1 MDSAD
6 VAPEGDRSPTKP
18 SENNE
23 ENGNEDPNRK
33 KANVRKRT
41 KTGCLTCRKR
51 RIKCDEGRPICSNCI
66 KSKRHCEGYN
76 QRVIF
81 KDPIGS
87 FNLNGV
93 YGPVVYPP
101 EASNPPFHQL
111 ANPPPKSSNA
121 PPLAPI
127 APKPPQHLEY
137 QAQQVFQYGQGF
149 PGPSTTQNPSSSPF
163 DFNQMGFSQQPT
175 PPTPSLISSISP
187 EQFQGP
193 FGGVHS
199 NLVSPQTDAGTFSGR
214 PSVSW
219 QGQAPTHARVEE
231 VDTFSGDALRR
242 IDIVDDPDIQY
253 LYSDDDA
260 SMADSDDAF
269 EDLMGEE
276 SKYGQLVQS
285 RSDGPWEGFGT
296 KMRTF
301 SAFAEETILTSYIP
315 TPNNSPLNDERTAA
329 LFWHFVNVTG
339 PSMSLYERHPFD
351 HTKLMNNHSV
361 PKAGHNIW
369 TYTFPILSFN
379 HPALLQAMLA
389 MGALQIAKLQQIPPM
404 AAMKHY
410 HLSIRRV
417 AKNVRSVKRRT
428 TPATLAASL
437 LLGYFEVWNSDHTKW
452 CNHLF
457 GARLLIK
464 EIPFR
469 KWTKNILPL
478 KRARRALF
486 QETQTQQFDPFFMGH
501 DNTHMMNH
509 DLDDLDLDLLSRL
522 TNQFVSYEDDSSG
535 PGNYY
540 TDRDIEHYE
549 HLRDLYWWYCKMDV
563 YQSMLGGGR
572 PFMDYHH
579 WTQCPPR
586 APMGRLEAIYG
597 TYDHLM
603 LLLGRLCSFVAKDLP
618 RKRKSFK
625 GFGPPGGRPGGPPGG
640 HPGAP
645 PGRPPGGPP
654 NMGGPP
660 RGGQVWPPPGMPGG
674 PPPGMMGGMPGG
686 PPDRPPMGMPP
697 PGMMGGPPGGPPG
710 PPPGMM
716 GGGGGGSPPMFPGM
730 LPNLGKVTL
739 PMGFSPPRDESPPP
753 PEVPEDLDSDI
764 AADAA
769 MREWK
774 SLREAFEVLR
784 SKFGPEFQPLG
795 AEYTDHRDSP
805 FGPTLQYRTFS
816 VAGIWMNY
824 YMGLI
829 HLYRAH
835 PKMPPAAMI
844 AAGIQA
850 QHTAKFAIDIGRIA
864 AGLTDDISHATE
876 ISTLVGAALIESAFC
891 LFVGGIQY
899 QDNAQRQWIVRRMHD
914 VARLTGWQSARQIA
928 EGCESGWKK
937 AAAMG
942 RGPPYVRD
950 PNLHTVIPPSVW
962 TNPRRIGARLEQLD
976 GDDTMLVVAKSERA
990 FYALGLIS
998 VEQELERLVIKDE
1011 G

>member
-1 MDSAD
+1 MDTAD
-6 VAPEGDRSPTKP
+6 AASEAKKSPIKAQEDNGD
-18 SENNE
+18 
-23 ENGNEDPNRK
+23 NGNEDPNRK
-33 KANVRKRT
+33 KANARKRT

-51 RIKCDEGRPICSNCI
+51 RIKCDEGRPICGNCI

-93 YGPVVYPP
+93 YGPVVYPQ
-101 EASNPPFHQL
+101 EASTPPFRQL
-111 ANPPPKSSNA
+111 GNPPPKSSNA

-127 APKPPQHLEY
+127 APKPPQHTNYGGQPIL
-137 QAQQVFQYGQGF
+137 QYGQGF
-149 PGPSTTQNPSSSPF
+149 PGPSSQHHPSSSPF
-163 DFNQMGFSQQPT
+163 DFNQFSFEQQQHM
-175 PPTPSLISSISP
+175 PPTPSLTSPISP
-187 EQFQGP
+187 EQFQGS
-193 FGGVHS
+193 FS
-199 NLVSPQTDAGTFSGR
+199 SAQSTFVSPNTDNGSFTSR
-214 PSVSW
+214 QPQPW
-219 QGQAPTHARVEE
+219 QEHTSSHPRVEE
-231 VDTFSGDALRR
+231 VDVVPTADEILKRGD
-242 IDIVDDPDIQY
+242 IMEDPEVQY

-260 SMADSDDAF
+260 SMVDSEDGFD
-269 EDLMGEE
+269 DLMGEE
-276 SKYGQLVQS
+276 SAYGQLIQS
-285 RSDGPWEGFGT
+285 RSEGHWEGFGT
-296 KMRTF
+296 KVRTF
-301 SAFAEETILTSYIP
+301 SAFAEEAILTSYIP

-351 HTKLMNNHSV
+351 HTKLMNNFSV
-361 PKAGHNIW
+361 PKAGHNLW
-369 TYTFPILSFN
+369 TYTFPILAFN

-389 MGALQIAKLQQIPPM
+389 LGALQIAKLQRIPPT

-410 HLSIRRV
+410 HLSIRRI
-417 AKNVRSVKRRT
+417 AKNVRSANRRT
-428 TPATLAASL
+428 SPATLAATL

-486 QETQTQQFDPFFMGH
+486 QESQNQPFDPFYLGH
-501 DNTHMMNH
+501 DNTHMASH
-509 DLDDLDLDLLSRL
+509 DLDDLDLGLLSHL
-522 TNQFVSYEDDSSG
+522 TNQHVSYEEDV
-535 PGNYY
+535 PTIGNYY

-563 YQSMLGGGR
+563 YQSILGGGK
-572 PFMDYHH
+572 PFMDYSH

-597 TYDHLM
+597 TYDHMM
-603 LLLGRLCSFVAKDLP
+603 LLLGRLCSFASKDLP
-618 RKRKSFK
+618 RKRNSFK
-625 GFGPPGGRPGGPPGG
+625 GFGPPGGPPGASPGGPPKG
-640 HPGAP
+640 PSNP
-645 PGRPPGGPP
+645 NGPP
-654 NMGGPP
+654 SMAG
-660 RGGQVWPPPGMPGG
+660 GMPGSG
-674 PPPGMMGGMPGG
+674 PAPNMMGGMPGG
-686 PPDRPPMGMPP
+686 PPAGPPNGMPP
-697 PGMMGGPPGGPPG
+697 PGMMGGPPGGPTRGPPGGPMG
-710 PPPGMM
+710 PPPGMGS
-716 GGGGGGSPPMFPGM
+716 GGPGGSPPMFPGM

-739 PMGFSPPRDESPPP
+739 PMGFSPPRDESPSPP
-753 PEVPEDLDSDI
+753 DTHEDFDTDLAE
-764 AADAA
+764 AAAL
-769 MREWK
+769 REWE

-784 SKFGPEFQPLG
+784 SQFGPEFEPLG
-795 AEYTDHRDSP
+795 PEYCDHRETP

-850 QHTAKFAIDIGRIA
+850 QHTTKFALEMGRIA
-864 AGLTDDISHATE
+864 AGLTDDISIATE
-876 ISTLVGAALIESAFC
+876 VSTLVGAALIESAFC

-899 QDNAQRQWIVRRMHD
+899 REDAQRHWLVRRMHD

-928 EGCESGWKK
+928 DGCESGWKK

-942 RGPPYVRD
+942 RGPPYTRD
-950 PNLHTVIPPSVW
+950 PSLITVIPQSVW
-962 TNPRRIGARLEQLD
+962 TSPRRIGARLELLD
-976 GDDTMLVVAKSERA
+976 GDDKVLVVAKAERA
-990 FYALGLIS
+990 HYALGLIS
-998 VEQELERLVIKDE
+998 VEQELERLVITGE
-1011 G
+1011 S